1 MDTTASGMETCSHF
15 QSKQEGRALPKGGES
30 PPEPP
35 RVFWPARRWPPG
47 EASPWEGAAEV
58 CLMLLDLV
66 FCGAS
71 FLRAERPQKVRGE
84 IRTKSIWGG

>member
-1 MDTTASGMETCSHF
+1 MGTLFSVIGIFERGGISPMDTTASGMETCSHF
-15 QSKQEGRALPKGGES
+15 QSKQEDQALPKGGES

-71 FLRAERPQKVRGE
+71 
-84 IRTKSIWGG
+84 W